1 MTVSERQDLLVE
13 DYRLIENP
21 FERFQLIVDTAH
33 SIVAPFPEV
42 LRTDDRLVPGCVSR
56 VWLAV
61 AKSNDGSFEVMIDS
75 EAPALKS
82 IGALFC
88 RVYSGGTK
96 EEIMETSPDF
106 IERLALDRH
115 LTPTRLRGVSQIRK
129 KLMEQVGG
137 SFDSCDAEGE

>member
-1 MTVSERQDLLVE
+1 MTVKERQDRLVE
-13 DYRLIENP
+13 DYGMIENS

-33 SIVAPFPEV
+33 STLTPFPEE

-61 AKSNDGSFEVMIDS
+61 REGDSGHFEVLIDS

-88 RVYSGGTK
+88 RVYSGAAGSEIAGTP
-96 EEIMETSPDF
+96 PDF
-106 IERLALDRH
+106 IERLAIDRH
-115 LTPTRLRGVSQIRK
+115 LTPTRLRGLSQIRRM
-129 KLMEQVGG
+129 LLELVTVPG
-137 SFDSCDAEGE
+137 

>member
-1 MTVSERQDLLVE
+1 MTVRERQNLLVE
-13 DYRLIENP
+13 DYGVIEDS

-33 SIVAPFPEV
+33 NSLAPFPEE

-61 AKSNDGSFEVMIDS
+61 RETGAGHFEVMIDS

-88 RVYSGGTK
+88 RVYSDAPGADIAGTP
-96 EEIMETSPDF
+96 PDF
-106 IERLALDRH
+106 IERLAIDRH
-115 LTPTRLRGVSQIRK
+115 LTPTRLRGLSQIRRT
-129 KLMEQVGG
+129 LVELV
-137 SFDSCDAEGE
+137 SAPR

>member
-1 MTVSERQDLLVE
+1 MTARERQDLLVE
-13 DYRLIENP
+13 DYGMIENS

-33 SIVAPFPEV
+33 SSLAPFPED

-61 AKSNDGSFEVMIDS
+61 AGTGDGHFEVMIDS

-88 RVYSGGTK
+88 RIYSGASRS
-96 EEIMETSPDF
+96 EILETPPDF
-106 IERLALDRH
+106 IDRLAIDRH
-115 LTPTRLRGVSQIRK
+115 LTPTRLRGLSQIRK
-129 KLMEQVGG
+129 TLVERASAAG
-137 SFDSCDAEGE
+137 